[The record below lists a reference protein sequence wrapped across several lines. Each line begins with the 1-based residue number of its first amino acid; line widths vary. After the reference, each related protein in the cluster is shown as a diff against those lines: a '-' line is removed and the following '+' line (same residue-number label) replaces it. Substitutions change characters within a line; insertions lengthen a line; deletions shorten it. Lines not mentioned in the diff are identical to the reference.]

1 MRGRCQGELELEMIN
16 EFFKGFGEFIA
27 RMPGLPILI
36 AVGMII
42 LNFLLQFLINVP
54 IVGWM
59 AQTNCFLHLGLVIAL
74 LGLLLGEAL

>member
-1 MRGRCQGELELEMIN
+1 MIN
-16 EFFKGFGEFIA
+16 EFFNRFSEFIA

-36 AVGMII
+36 ALSLIL
-42 LNFLLQFLINVP
+42 LNFVLQLLIDAP

-59 AQTNCFLHLGLVIAL
+59 AQTNCLLHLGLVIGL